1 MQQTAIWSLL
11 CVTSYLEGQW
21 GLEPRVSCTD
31 AETAP
36 ISALPGVCLVL
47 RYPAQVSCTVAART
61 SSLWMTWWKLS
72 GNSCKKCP
80 GTARM
85 TRALGLSVSACT
97 TLYACRCQGNGVDG
111 QRRRMEYKREG
122 RSEGCKS
129 FLPTDCVLST
139 HVGLNRRTR
148 ETARCYWT
156 PPSSCRR

>member
-31 AETAP
+31 TETAP
-36 ISALPGVCLVL
+36 ISYIPGICLVL
-47 RYPAQVSCTVAART
+47 RYPAQVSCTVAARI

-72 GNSCKKCP
+72 GNYCKKCP

-97 TLYACRCQGNGVDG
+97 TLYACRCQGDEVDG
-111 QRRRMEYKREG
+111 QREENG
-122 RSEGCKS
+122 
-129 FLPTDCVLST
+129 VQ
-139 HVGLNRRTR
+139 TR
-148 ETARCYWT
+148 GKV
-156 PPSSCRR
+156 